1 MSNNKI
7 TIPDFKIKWQ
17 GPIIIIGFGS
27 IGKATLPLICR
38 HLDFSENKI
47 YIIDPSDLNKNIAEE
62 YGANFINTA
71 LTPDNYQS
79 IIGEIIDKDSNQ
91 SLVVNLSVDV
101 STKDIIRFA
110 QSKNALYVDTSIDPW
125 PGFYFNEELSLG
137 ERSNYALRESLL
149 GLRTENPSNSTAVSC
164 CGANPGMVSWLV
176 KQALVNLAKDL
187 GHNYTK
193 PTNKVGWAN
202 LMMELGVKGIH
213 IAERD
218 TQKSNIKREPG
229 QFINTWS
236 VEGLMFESIQPAEL
250 GWGTHEKSLPEGGMV
265 HDKGC
270 KAAIYI
276 DKSAATVKVDT
287 WTPTTG
293 NHFAFLITHNEA
305 ISIADYYTVRSG
317 DNVIYRPTCHYAY
330 RPSDLT
336 VESLNE
342 LFNENNGV
350 PQTNHKI
357 LTPEEVTEGNDEL
370 GVLLYG
376 HNKNAYWYGSQ
387 LTIEEA
393 RELAPYQ
400 NATGLQVS
408 SAVLAGIVWA
418 IKNPNAGLVE
428 VDEIDFEDC
437 LNTQTP
443 YLGKVAGYYTDW
455 DPLKS
460 EGKNISDLDHD
471 DPWQFSNIMLK

>member
-1 MSNNKI
+1 MMSNNMI
-7 TIPDFKIKWQ
+7 TIPDFKIEWQ

-47 YIIDPSDLNKNIAEE
+47 FIIDPNLLNKEIADS
-62 YGANFINTA
+62 YNAHFINSA
-71 LTPDNYQS
+71 LSPENYKD
-79 IIGEIIDKDSNQ
+79 ILGKIIDGDENQ

-101 STKDIIRFA
+101 STKEIIKFA
-110 QSKNALYVDTSIDPW
+110 QSKNALYVDASIDPW
-125 PGFYFNEELSLG
+125 AGFYFNEDLTLA

-149 GLRTENPSNSTAVSC
+149 ELRQSHPENTTAVSC
-164 CGANPGMVSWLV
+164 SGANPGMVSWLV
-176 KQALVNLAKDL
+176 KQALLNLAKDL
-187 GHNYTK
+187 GREVVK
-193 PTNKVGWAN
+193 PTTKDGWAN
-202 LMMELGVKGIH
+202 LMRDLGVKGIH

-218 TQKSNIKREPG
+218 NQKSSITRKPG

-236 VEGLMFESIQPAEL
+236 VEGLMFESTQPAEL
-250 GWGTHEKSLPEGGMV
+250 GWGTHEKELPEGGMT

-276 DKSAATVKVDT
+276 NKPAATVKVQT
-287 WTPTTG
+287 WTPTNG

-305 ISIADYYTVRSG
+305 ISIADYYTVNNG
-317 DNVIYRPTCHYAY
+317 DEVVYRPTCHYAY

-336 VESLNE
+336 VESLEE
-342 LFNENNGV
+342 LFNEKNGV
-350 PQTNHKI
+350 PQTDLKI
-357 LTPEEVTEGNDEL
+357 LTEDEITEGNDEL

-376 HNKNAYWYGSQ
+376 HDKNAYWYGSQ

-393 RELAPYQ
+393 RELAPHQ

-418 IKNPNAGLVE
+418 IKNPHAGLVE

-437 LNTQTP
+437 LKTQTP

-455 DPLKS
+455 NPLKTTT
-460 EGKNISDLDHD
+460 KQSDNLDTE
-471 DPWQFSNIMLK
+471 DPWQFKNIIM